1 MRRLPGILLLTGA
14 TLIVI
19 VALLVSGMRLI
30 LPHLNAWRPALL
42 EKIEAMTGTPVDA
55 SHIQAS
61 WQNFGPTLDVRDIKT
76 GLKDGGELSIK
87 RVTLALDVWQS
98 LLHARWQF
106 RDLTFYQLHMRTNT
120 PLSRNS
126 SDGQLESG
134 KINDLFLRQ
143 FDHFDLR
150 DSSLSFLTL
159 SGQRAEL
166 SIPQLTWLNSK
177 NRHRAEGQV
186 SLSSFTGQHG
196 LANVR
201 MDLRDDD
208 GILNTGKVW
217 LQADRVD
224 VKPWLGRWMQDNVDL
239 QDAEF
244 SLEAWM
250 EIKGGD
256 IAGGDIWLKQGG
268 ASWKGDPTNHHL
280 SVDNLVAR
288 VNRSATG
295 WNLAIPSTNITLDDK
310 TWPKGSLS
318 LAWRNPQDV
327 GGKAG
332 KRSEELRVRATN
344 MELESFY
351 GLLPVAAKISP
362 DLGEIWNALKPRG
375 HIDVLAVDIPLQQT
389 EKTRMQ
395 GRWKDVSWDQ
405 WKMLPGTEHFSGSIT
420 GSLEHGQLNA
430 QITDAKMPYETVF
443 RAPLEVERGV
453 ATLEWRKDAA
463 GFQLDGKDLDVKARS
478 VWARGDFR
486 YFQPSRGDPWLSILA
501 GINTDNGADAWRY
514 FPENL
519 MGKALVD
526 YLSGAIQ
533 GGQAENATLV
543 YGGNPHLFPYK
554 HNEGQFEV
562 LVPLRNATFAFQP
575 GWPALEKLNIELDFI
590 NDGLWMKSD
599 EVKLG
604 GITGRNLTAIIP
616 DYSKEKLLVDADIAG
631 PGSAVG
637 PYFKA
642 TPLEDSLAAA
652 LDELQIGGDVN
663 ARLHLDIPL
672 DGKMTTAKG
681 DVVLNNNTLLIKPLS
696 TTLKNL
702 SGKFSFV
709 NGDLQSEPLRATWFN
724 QPVGIDFNTKTGEKN
739 YQIGV
744 NLNGDWR
751 LNKLDVLPQQV
762 NKALSGSASW
772 SSVVGI
778 TLPYRGSASYN
789 VDLDADLKEVS
800 SHLPA
805 PANKSAGQPLP
816 LKVAVKGNLNSFN
829 LTGSAGATN
838 RFSSRWLLNK
848 KLTLERAIWATDSH
862 STPPLPE
869 QPGVELDLPAMDGA
883 QWLALFSQGAVSGV
897 GDSAAFPSD
906 ITLRTPSLTL
916 AGQQWNNLSLVS
928 HATPT
933 GTQVNAQGREINA
946 TLNMPDNAPWQAAI
960 KYLYFNPDWSAV
972 ATSSTPP
979 SGTSLA
985 PVQEAIGFR
994 DWPDVQLR
1002 CAECWLW
1009 GQKYGRVD
1017 GDVAIKGDTLK
1028 LSNALVDTGFARL
1041 TGDGEWVNSP
1051 TETRTS
1057 LKGKLKASKLD
1068 AATNFFGVKT
1078 PIQGSSLDADYDLHW
1093 RDVPWR
1099 PEEASLNGI
1108 LHTRLGKGQIAD
1120 LGTGH
1125 AGQLL
1130 RLVSIDAL
1138 MRKLRF
1144 DFSDTFG
1151 DGFYFD
1157 SIRSTAWIK
1166 DGVLHTDDTL
1176 VDGLEADI
1184 AIKGSVDLVARRLNM
1199 EAVVA
1204 PEISA
1209 TVGVA
1214 TAFAINP
1221 IVGAA
1226 VFAASKVLG
1235 PLWSKI
1241 SVLRYHIT
1249 GPVDNPQINEVLR
1262 QPRVNKAK

>member
-19 VALLVSGMRLI
+19 VALLVSGLRLV
-30 LPHLNAWRPALL
+30 LPHLDAWRPALL
-42 EKIEAMTGTPVDA
+42 DKIESMTGTPVDA
-55 SHIQAS
+55 SQIQAS
-61 WQNFGPTLDVRDIKT
+61 WQNFGPTLDVRDIKA

-120 PLSRNS
+120 PLSQNG
-126 SDGQLESG
+126 SDGKLETG

-166 SIPQLTWLNSK
+166 AIPQLTWVNAK
-177 NRHRAEGQV
+177 DRHRAEGQV
-186 SLSSFTGQHG
+186 SLSSFNGQHG
-196 LANVR
+196 VANVR
-201 MDLRDDD
+201 MDLRDDN
-208 GILNTGKVW
+208 GLLNTGKVW
-217 LQADRVD
+217 LQADNVD
-224 VKPWLGRWMQDNVDL
+224 VKPWLGRWMQDNIDL
-239 QDAEF
+239 QSAEF

-250 EIKGGD
+250 DVKKGD
-256 IAGGDIWLKQGG
+256 IAGGNIWLKKGG
-268 ASWKGDPTNHHL
+268 SSWKGDQTTHHL
-280 SVDNLVAR
+280 SVDNLMAHVD
-288 VNRSATG
+288 RSATG
-295 WNLAIPSTNITLDDK
+295 WNLAIPSTNITLDDQ
-310 TWPKGSLS
+310 TWPKGSLT
-318 LAWRNPQDV
+318 LAWIGPQDV
-327 GGKAG
+327 GGKQSQ
-332 KRSEELRVRATN
+332 RSDELRVRATN
-344 MELESFY
+344 MELESFN
-351 GLLPVAAKISP
+351 GLIPMTAKISP
-362 DLGEIWNALKPRG
+362 NLNEIWNTLKPKG

-395 GRWKDVSWDQ
+395 ARWKDVSWNQ
-405 WKMLPGTEHFSGSIT
+405 WKMLPGTEHFSGSVT
-420 GSLEHGQLNA
+420 GSVEHGQLTA
-430 QITDAKMPYETVF
+430 QVTDAKMPYETVF
-443 RAPLEVERGV
+443 RAPLEIERGV
-453 ATLEWRKDAA
+453 ATLEWQNNAA

-478 VWARGDFR
+478 IWARGDFR
-486 YFQPSRGDPWLSILA
+486 YYQPEKGDPWLSILA
-501 GINTDNGADAWRY
+501 GINTSNGADAWRY

-533 GGQAENATLV
+533 GGQAQDATLV

-562 LVPLRNATFAFQP
+562 FVPLRNAKFAFQP
-575 GWPALEKLNIELDFI
+575 DWPALENLDIQLDFI

-604 GITGRNLTAIIP
+604 GVTARNLTAIIP
-616 DYSKEKLLVDADIAG
+616 DYSKEKLLIDADISG

-637 PYFKA
+637 PYFKD
-642 TPLEDSLAAA
+642 TPLDDSLAAS

-672 DGKMTTAKG
+672 DGEMTTAKG

-696 TTLKNL
+696 STLHNL

-709 NGDLQSEPLRATWFN
+709 NGDLQSEPLHATWFN
-724 QPVGIDFNTKTGEKN
+724 QPVNIDFNTKTGEKD

-744 NLNGDWR
+744 NLNGDWQPD
-751 LNKLDVLPQQV
+751 KTGVLPEQI
-762 NKALSGSASW
+762 NKALKGSAAW
-772 SSVVGI
+772 KGVVGI
-778 TLPYRGSASYN
+778 TLPYRGSPTYK
-789 VDLDADLKEVS
+789 VDLDADLKNVS

-805 PANKSAGQPLP
+805 PVDKAAGKPLP
-816 LKVAVKGNLNSFN
+816 VKVAVKGDLKGFN
-829 LTGSAGATN
+829 LTGSAGDSS

-848 KLTLERAIWATDSH
+848 KLTLDRAIWATDSH
-862 STPPLPE
+862 TVPPLPE
-869 QPGVELDLPAMDGA
+869 QPGLELDLPAMDGA
-883 QWLALFSQGAVSGV
+883 QWLALFSGGATSGV
-897 GDSAAFPSD
+897 SQSAALPSN
-906 ITLRTPSLTL
+906 ITLRTPALTL
-916 AGQQWNNLSLVS
+916 GGQQWNNLSLVS
-928 HATPT
+928 RATPT
-933 GTQVNAQGREINA
+933 GTQVDAQGREINA
-946 TLNMPDNAPWQAAI
+946 TLNMRDNAPWQAAI
-960 KYLYFNPDWSAV
+960 KYLYFNPVWSV
-972 ATSSTPP
+972 VNSDTPA
-979 SGTSLA
+979 SGKSPLA
-985 PVQEAIGFR
+985 DNDAISFR

-1009 GQKYGRVD
+1009 GQKYGRID
-1017 GDVAIKGDTLK
+1017 ADMAIKGHTLK
-1028 LSNALVDTGFARL
+1028 LNNGLIDTGFARL
-1041 TGDGEWVNSP
+1041 TADGEWVNSP
-1051 TETRTS
+1051 ADMRTS
-1057 LKGKLKASKLD
+1057 LKGKLKGKKLD

-1078 PIQGSSLDADYDLHW
+1078 PIQGSSFDVDYDLHW
-1093 RDVPWR
+1093 RAVPWK
-1099 PEEASLNGI
+1099 PEEKTLNGI
-1108 LHTRLGKGQIAD
+1108 LHARLGKGQIAD

-1130 RLVSIDAL
+1130 RLVSFDAL

-1184 AIKGSVDLVARRLNM
+1184 AMKGSVDLVRRQLNM

-1214 TAFAINP
+1214 AAFAVNP

-1249 GPVDNPQINEVLR
+1249 GPIDKPQINEVLR
-1262 QPRVNKAK
+1262 QPRVKEAK